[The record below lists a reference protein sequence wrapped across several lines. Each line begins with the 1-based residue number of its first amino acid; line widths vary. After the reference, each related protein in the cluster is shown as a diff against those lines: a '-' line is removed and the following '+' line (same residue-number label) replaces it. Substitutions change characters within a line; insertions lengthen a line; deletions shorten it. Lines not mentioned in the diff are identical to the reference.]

1 MHTVA
6 TKDLQP
12 GMVTATPVMSR
23 HGQMIV
29 EAHKMLTTQMI
40 AHLEFYGIESAR
52 IIDGALPVDAIQ
64 SMAEEKEA
72 VDRYSERVRNS
83 KEFKVFKA
91 NYEKKVP
98 FLEKSIN
105 DFVTKN
111 IPFDQEALLSCALDL
126 FARHSTTISMF
137 DMLHNMRKITDST
150 YAHSLNVSL
159 ISRMIG
165 MWQDYNADDLETLTL
180 GGLLHDIGKSKIPPE
195 IINKPGRL
203 TPEEYELVKKHSE
216 YGYELLK
223 NQNVS
228 VRIKKIALTHH
239 ERCDGSGYPIGLIG
253 DDIDDFANIVAI
265 ADVYDAMTADR
276 CYRRGVCPF
285 EVIATFEREGLGK
298 YKPQF
303 ITSFLEHIANTYI
316 NNDVMLSN
324 GMTGKIVLINKHRLT
339 HPVVRLEDGIFIN
352 LEKRPELY
360 VQTII

>member
-126 FARHSTTISMF
+126 FATFHYNFHVR
-137 DMLHNMRKITDST
+137 
-150 YAHSLNVSL
+150 YAAQYAQNYRFHLCPQSECFFNQPNDWYV
-159 ISRMIG
+159 
-165 MWQDYNADDLETLTL
+165 A
-180 GGLLHDIGKSKIPPE
+180 
-195 IINKPGRL
+195 
-203 TPEEYELVKKHSE
+203 EL
-216 YGYELLK
+216 
-223 NQNVS
+223 
-228 VRIKKIALTHH
+228 
-239 ERCDGSGYPIGLIG
+239 
-253 DDIDDFANIVAI
+253 
-265 ADVYDAMTADR
+265 
-276 CYRRGVCPF
+276 
-285 EVIATFEREGLGK
+285 
-298 YKPQF
+298 
-303 ITSFLEHIANTYI
+303 
-316 NNDVMLSN
+316 
-324 GMTGKIVLINKHRLT
+324 
-339 HPVVRLEDGIFIN
+339 
-352 LEKRPELY
+352 
-360 VQTII
+360 

>member
-6 TKDLQP
+6 TKDLH
-12 GMVTATPVMSR
+12 PVMSR

-111 IPFDQEALLSCALDL
+111 IPLDQEALLSCALDL

-253 DDIDDFANIVAI
+253 DDIDDFANIV
-265 ADVYDAMTADR
+265 
-276 CYRRGVCPF
+276 CPF

-339 HPVVRLEDGIFIN
+339 RPVVRLEDGEFIN

>member
-1 MHTVA
+1 
-6 TKDLQP
+6 
-12 GMVTATPVMSR
+12 
-23 HGQMIV
+23 
-29 EAHKMLTTQMI
+29 
-40 AHLEFYGIESAR
+40 
-52 IIDGALPVDAIQ
+52 
-64 SMAEEKEA
+64 
-72 VDRYSERVRNS
+72 
-83 KEFKVFKA
+83 
-91 NYEKKVP
+91 
-98 FLEKSIN
+98 
-105 DFVTKN
+105 
-111 IPFDQEALLSCALDL
+111 
-126 FARHSTTISMF
+126 MF

-324 GMTGKIVLINKHRLT
+324 GMTGKIVLIIKHRLT
-339 HPVVRLEDGIFIN
+339 RPVVRLEDGKFIN

>member
-1 MHTVA
+1 
-6 TKDLQP
+6 
-12 GMVTATPVMSR
+12 
-23 HGQMIV
+23 MIV
-29 EAHKMLTTQMI
+29 EEHKMLTTQMI

-52 IIDGALPVDAIQ
+52 IIDGVLPVDAIQ

-165 MWQDYNADDLETLTL
+165 MWQNYNADDLETLTL

-223 NQNVS
+223 IRMYLS
-228 VRIKKIALTHH
+228 ASKKLL
-239 ERCDGSGYPIGLIG
+239 SPIMN
-253 DDIDDFANIVAI
+253 AVMEAAI
-265 ADVYDAMTADR
+265 QSD
-276 CYRRGVCPF
+276 
-285 EVIATFEREGLGK
+285 
-298 YKPQF
+298 
-303 ITSFLEHIANTYI
+303 
-316 NNDVMLSN
+316 LSE
-324 GMTGKIVLINKHRLT
+324 MILMILPISLLLQMSTM
-339 HPVVRLEDGIFIN
+339 P
-352 LEKRPELY
+352 
-360 VQTII
+360 

>member
-6 TKDLQP
+6 TKNLHP

-126 FARHSTTISMF
+126 FVRHSTTISMF

-253 DDIDDFANIVAI
+253 DDIDDLMTLCE
-265 ADVYDAMTADR
+265 AD
-276 CYRRGVCPF
+276 
-285 EVIATFEREGLGK
+285 
-298 YKPQF
+298 
-303 ITSFLEHIANTYI
+303 ITSKNMERKQRFL
-316 NNDVMLSN
+316 NNFQLVRQKLKDLEERDRVRN
-324 GMTGKIVLINKHRLT
+324 FQP
-339 HPVVRLEDGIFIN
+339 PVSGEEIMETFN
-352 LEKRPELY
+352 LEPCREVGALKSAIKDAILDGVIPNEYEAARAFMMERAAKMGLKRP
-360 VQTII
+360 

>member
-1 MHTVA
+1 
-6 TKDLQP
+6 
-12 GMVTATPVMSR
+12 
-23 HGQMIV
+23 
-29 EAHKMLTTQMI
+29 
-40 AHLEFYGIESAR
+40 
-52 IIDGALPVDAIQ
+52 
-64 SMAEEKEA
+64 
-72 VDRYSERVRNS
+72 
-83 KEFKVFKA
+83 
-91 NYEKKVP
+91 
-98 FLEKSIN
+98 
-105 DFVTKN
+105 
-111 IPFDQEALLSCALDL
+111 
-126 FARHSTTISMF
+126 
-137 DMLHNMRKITDST
+137 
-150 YAHSLNVSL
+150 
-159 ISRMIG
+159 MIG

-228 VRIKKIALTHH
+228 VHIKKIALTHH

-339 HPVVRLEDGIFIN
+339 RPVVRLEDGKFIN

>member
-1 MHTVA
+1 
-6 TKDLQP
+6 
-12 GMVTATPVMSR
+12 
-23 HGQMIV
+23 
-29 EAHKMLTTQMI
+29 
-40 AHLEFYGIESAR
+40 
-52 IIDGALPVDAIQ
+52 
-64 SMAEEKEA
+64 
-72 VDRYSERVRNS
+72 
-83 KEFKVFKA
+83 
-91 NYEKKVP
+91 
-98 FLEKSIN
+98 
-105 DFVTKN
+105 
-111 IPFDQEALLSCALDL
+111 
-126 FARHSTTISMF
+126 
-137 DMLHNMRKITDST
+137 MLHNMRKITDST

-165 MWQDYNADDLETLTL
+165 MWQNYNADDLETLTL

-223 NQNVS
+223 NQNIS

-239 ERCDGSGYPIGLIG
+239 ERCDGSGYPIGLVG

-339 HPVVRLEDGIFIN
+339 RPVVRLEDGIFIN